1 MIEQYEL
8 DQIIGIRNQFGPN
21 RYQVISESLF
31 FESHDLIDQAAT
43 IIRQQKDREQQSKLD
58 KNDHFIIFAMN
69 ILQQKAFTQYKIFNS
84 QFIKKFRE
92 TNSENTLIT
101 SLNKIIRENI
111 DMTNTKKNDVNQN
124 QGNPQSEKHQE
135 QQKKE
140 VKIQDVIIIELEN
153 SEISDLIRRK
163 VNQLDE
169 GFYIALLEKKS
180 TNNFEFWENQDALRQ
195 VYQNEISKLI
205 QNMSQNQ
212 TLIYLTR
219 KEFQL
224 NDVKTHFEQNY
235 TIKINSNET
244 EELSQDFNNNV
255 TENFIPL
262 ITFNQLFKEQVIYP
276 ILELSKLNRQ
286 VNFQEISNRIGCI
299 QNQTIEVFLKL
310 IETFE
315 NCKQIIRWVNLIE
328 KYLQEKSVSTSYV
341 LQNQE
346 QQQIKKI
353 QDYLNQCYQQYDKRF
368 QDKFYNIM
376 QENSYD
382 EFQNSR
388 QQIENNQDSKD
399 ALSGTYFSIV
409 LYEIKENALL
419 LYQGFKI
426 GSEIFNVLAKLDF
439 PEKNEQSNQK
449 QKNQTISESTEIQYV
464 DIGQIS
470 LVEKEEGRTVYTLK
484 FQLKEENYQLILNK
498 NQKYRDLIMEAL
510 MKSVAIKVK
519 QTMFNPTSRKFA
531 TNLNQFYYM
540 QFQLNFY
547 FSIYNP
553 QIILNNY
560 FTFLYFLSLLNII
573 ILSHFFNGYKEYKYR
588 GTTKYEYIYI
598 TYLQKKVCITPVGI
612 LLRLPQKIDIS
623 MINYRLKL
631 RLIMKSLKSIS
642 KQKLYKIYQYGYFA
656 RIKCGIIMNLN
667 FGLDLE
673 SSFIQEDKIVYFKDL
688 DLGKG
693 NFWQS
698 AFYTRYHE
706 DQLFQTQQTQS
717 INKQDILQQKQ
728 IYNKYQNFILIK
740 EQLKMNLYPID
751 EKIYS
756 DYMKLDGEVQ
766 KIGIINFAIDCE
778 MVLTENRLELARLPI
793 VDYNYNV
800 VLNIL
805 VKPQITLSIQR
816 IILFYRYS
824 GITED
829 MLSNVTVTLIEAQ
842 KLVKSISDQDS
853 IQVILQRMIKM
864 LYRQQIINVWI
875 LVSFI

>member
-31 FESHDLIDQAAT
+31 FESHDLIDQAAN
-43 IIRQQKDREQQSKLD
+43 IIMQQKDREQQSKFD

-92 TNSENTLIT
+92 SNSENTLIT
-101 SLNKIIRENI
+101 SLNKIIRENL

-124 QGNPQSEKHQE
+124 QGNTQSEKQQE

-140 VKIQDVIIIELEN
+140 VQKQDVIIIELEN
-153 SEISDLIRRK
+153 SEISDIIRRK

-169 GFYIALLEKKS
+169 GFYIELLEKKS
-180 TNNFEFWENQDALRQ
+180 AYSFEFWENQDTLRQ
-195 VYQNEISKLI
+195 VYQKEISKLI

-212 TLIYLTR
+212 TMIYLTS

-235 TIKINSNET
+235 TIKINSNGT

-255 TENFIPL
+255 TEKFIPL

-328 KYLQEKSVSTSYV
+328 NYLQEKSVSKSQV
-341 LQNQE
+341 PQNQE
-346 QQQIKKI
+346 QQQIEKI
-353 QDYLNQCYQQYDKRF
+353 QTYLNQCYQFYDKRF

-388 QQIENNQDSKD
+388 QKVENNQDCKD
-399 ALSGTYFSIV
+399 ALSCTHFSIV

-464 DIGQIS
+464 DISQIS

-484 FQLKEENYQLILNK
+484 FLLKEENYQLILNK
-498 NQKYRDLIMEAL
+498 NQKYRNLIMEVL

-531 TNLNQFYYM
+531 NKIVQQFY
-540 QFQLNFY
+540 
-547 FSIYNP
+547 I
-553 QIILNNY
+553 
-560 FTFLYFLSLLNII
+560 
-573 ILSHFFNGYKEYKYR
+573 
-588 GTTKYEYIYI
+588 
-598 TYLQKKVCITPVGI
+598 
-612 LLRLPQKIDIS
+612 
-623 MINYRLKL
+623 
-631 RLIMKSLKSIS
+631 
-642 KQKLYKIYQYGYFA
+642 
-656 RIKCGIIMNLN
+656 
-667 FGLDLE
+667 
-673 SSFIQEDKIVYFKDL
+673 
-688 DLGKG
+688 
-693 NFWQS
+693 
-698 AFYTRYHE
+698 
-706 DQLFQTQQTQS
+706 
-717 INKQDILQQKQ
+717 
-728 IYNKYQNFILIK
+728 
-740 EQLKMNLYPID
+740 
-751 EKIYS
+751 
-756 DYMKLDGEVQ
+756 
-766 KIGIINFAIDCE
+766 
-778 MVLTENRLELARLPI
+778 
-793 VDYNYNV
+793 
-800 VLNIL
+800 
-805 VKPQITLSIQR
+805 
-816 IILFYRYS
+816 
-824 GITED
+824 
-829 MLSNVTVTLIEAQ
+829 
-842 KLVKSISDQDS
+842 
-853 IQVILQRMIKM
+853 
-864 LYRQQIINVWI
+864 
-875 LVSFI
+875 